1 MYKNKR
7 KGEGRGMRDG
17 EGGASLFPEE
27 THWNKKKYFIQRE
40 KDRKAKFT
48 FFMW

>member
-7 KGEGRGMRDG
+7 KGEGRGMREG

-27 THWNKKKYFIQRE
+27 THWNKKKIYILFNVKRIGKQSSR
-40 KDRKAKFT
+40 F
-48 FFMW
+48 